1 MGVREEAKELL
12 QTVKSLEFT
21 IQDKWQLMM
30 IRDIKYKVIRLYKST
45 ENQDWIDSMNLFH
58 SIDEE
63 LE

>member
-30 IRDIKYKVIRLYKST
+30 IRDIKYKVITLYKST